1 MNSTTYNLKTS
12 SALLKKKHKI
22 KHKKEMYS
30 AVHIPKIRKRFN
42 RKGRNLKF
50 KIHRR
55 QSVDLNGINSAPLKM
70 KIIRSKKHAYS
81 HLVRGSMVPENEFKK
96 FVKLTY
102 KGLLYSIRCL
112 RGPSE

>member
-55 QSVDLNGINSAPLKM
+55 
-70 KIIRSKKHAYS
+70 
-81 HLVRGSMVPENEFKK
+81 
-96 FVKLTY
+96 
-102 KGLLYSIRCL
+102 
-112 RGPSE
+112 